1 MRGSGPLTKVS
12 KAVPYMHHHVMV
24 HYHVMAL
31 SCVFAF
37 IVALLLGLF

>member
-1 MRGSGPLTKVS
+1 
-12 KAVPYMHHHVMV
+12 MHYHVMV

-31 SCVFAF
+31 CCVFAF